1 MTAPHTVPEDNG
13 IAVVEDPRPVA
24 LRSATPSDANE
35 AAALIYQPMG
45 RMGDYLFGGDD
56 RDCALEVFTKLF
68 AHPQNRFS
76 YEFSDVLELDG
87 KVAGLL
93 LAYRAQILSG
103 LAAPMAKQLREIIG
117 WGGML
122 RLLRRSMPL
131 MTVKEYEADEFYIF
145 TVSVHP
151 NFQRRGFGKQLL
163 AHAEDKARAA
173 GLQKCSLGVTIDN
186 VGAVRLYQRHNYRI
200 VETVR
205 VPPLETAI
213 GYPGYHRMV
222 KTLAPDP
229 AEGAL

>member
-1 MTAPHTVPEDNG
+1 MAAPQITKEGHGIPVLAEPSQTVL
-13 IAVVEDPRPVA
+13 RP
-24 LRSATPSDANE
+24 ATPNDADR
-35 AAALIYQPMG
+35 AAALIYRPMG
-45 RMGDYLFGGDD
+45 RMADYIFGGDD
-56 RDCALEVFTKLF
+56 RGCALEVFTKLF
-68 AHPQNRFS
+68 SQPQNRFS
-76 YEFSDVLELDG
+76 HEFGSVLELDG
-87 KVAGLL
+87 EVAGLL
-93 LAYRAQILSG
+93 LAYPGENLGG

-131 MTVKEYEADEFYIF
+131 MTAKEYETDEFYIF

-163 AHAEDKARAA
+163 AHAEDKAHAA

-200 VETVR
+200 VDTVR
-205 VPPLETAI
+205 VPHLEAAI